1 MTVGGGD
8 AVHTS
13 KWVADVKKKLH
24 SETLY
29 TVATKENKKYTYAKS
44 VNDTKWIPEIDLSGV
59 TDLTFL
65 DRSDLE
71 PYDRPSRTG
80 WKDWSVQKLI
90 DWICER
96 QGWSGSDLKEKMRSV
111 FDEVCYQQFASFL
124 EHYDENKDGISD
136 VKDFD
141 RKLFWNIT
149 LEKIDRDIIDTND
162 IRGEIKNPEWR
173 EWLPHGTRI
182 ADIDKHINN
191 VWDNSGIL
199 AVIQGFHKKGDPN
212 QYHGWGKPFNYD
224 EATAAE
230 KEKARKVIEGGVKEL
245 QGRQILVSYTRYNLI
260 GDNNYFIYLFDE
272 FKLVTEGENKE
283 YLDFTKN
290 NYHRDA

>member
-1 MTVGGGD
+1 MPSEPPIEKLHIPFMYRLSRPTNWKWHLLNDIRRTGQDGFFVFDVTVGGGD

-13 KWVADVKKKLH
+13 RWVADVKKKLH

-29 TVATKENKKYTYAKS
+29 TVATKENKKYTYAKA
-44 VNDTKWIPEIDLSGV
+44 VNETKWIPEIDLSGV

-96 QGWSGSDLKEKMRSV
+96 QEWSGSDLKEKMRSV
-111 FDEVCYQQFASFL
+111 FDEVCYQQFSSFL

-136 VKDFD
+136 VKDFE
-141 RKLFWNIT
+141 RKLFWNVT
-149 LEKIDRDIIDTND
+149 MEKIDRDIIDTND
-162 IRGEIKNPEWR
+162 VRGEIKNPEWK

-182 ADIDKHINN
+182 ASIEKHINN
-191 VWDNSGIL
+191 IWDNSSRVNI
-199 AVIQGFHKKGDPN
+199 VQGFHKKPDPN
-212 QYHGWGKPFNYD
+212 
-224 EATAAE
+224 
-230 KEKARKVIEGGVKEL
+230 ARG
-245 QGRQILVSYTRYNLI
+245 
-260 GDNNYFIYLFDE
+260 
-272 FKLVTEGENKE
+272 
-283 YLDFTKN
+283 
-290 NYHRDA
+290 